1 MSAVTNC
8 PACHHAI
15 LKSELAFCAACG
27 APLGIDS
34 QHLNKPRQ
42 NALETWPGWDRL
54 VVSQEAVMSYWFM
67 ARRDYAHL
75 RNLIES
81 WASPDEPVRRL
92 LAAKLD
98 RGLVC
103 DPDQLPRDVVTMGTR
118 LEFRFRGELERR
130 VLVDPA
136 RETHLPGAMSIASP
150 LGALLLGM
158 LEGRSLRAQDPDG
171 VSFALLVEKVEQ
183 PDTLRA
189 PTVNEAEQRKLAS

>member
-1 MSAVTNC
+1 MSTVTNC

-15 LKSELAFCAACG
+15 PKSELAFCACG
-27 APLGIDS
+27 SPLGIDDRRPA
-34 QHLNKPRQ
+34 KPRQ
-42 NALETWPGWDRL
+42 DALETWSGWDAL
-54 VVSQEAVMSYWFM
+54 VVSQAAVMSYWFM

-75 RNLIES
+75 RKLIEA
-81 WASPDEPVRRL
+81 WVSPDDPVRRL
-92 LAAKLD
+92 LSAKLA

-103 DPDQLPRDVVTMGTR
+103 DPDQLPRDVVTMDTR
-118 LEFRFRGELERR
+118 LEFRFRRELERR

-136 RETHLPGAMSIASP
+136 REAQLSGVVSIRSP

-158 LEGRSLRAQDPDG
+158 LEGRSLHAQDPDG
-171 VSFALLVEKVEQ
+171 VSFKLLVEKVRQ